1 MEKVHHVSSHAMAAV
16 DEAPTPA
23 AQIPADSRYAGT
35 DFDVHDMHVLGKTQ
49 VLRRTFNFNAM
60 LGFASTVM
68 VAWEFVLIVS
78 PFGLADGGRPAVF
91 WGLFLSPVVLLPV
104 YASLGEGVSM

>member
-1 MEKVHHVSSHAMAAV
+1 MEKPDLHVFSHSLAASDGV
-16 DEAPTPA
+16 PA
-23 AQIPADSRYAGT
+23 AQISADSRYAGT
-35 DFDVHDMHVLGKTQ
+35 DFDVQDMRILGKAQ
-49 VLRRTFNFNAM
+49 VLRRTFNFNSM

-91 WGLFLSPVVLLPV
+91 WGLLLSPAVLLPV